1 MSRSVQSIMYYKEET
16 SCMLNTGG
24 EGDEQPATH

>member
-1 MSRSVQSIMYYKEET
+1 MYYKEET
-16 SCMLNTGG
+16 FCMLNTGG